1 MSLDLPKMS
10 LIGLILAD
18 MRLIY
23 ARMMICLFFKHE
35 QGVDPGWAQKKL
47 NLSHLDKVEAELTQE
62 GLDLINPNENNLDL
76 PEKKAKF

>member
-1 MSLDLPKMS
+1 MAFSIIWLGFDEMSLDLPKMS

-35 QGVDPGWAQKKL
+35 QGVDPG
-47 NLSHLDKVEAELTQE
+47 
-62 GLDLINPNENNLDL
+62 
-76 PEKKAKF
+76 